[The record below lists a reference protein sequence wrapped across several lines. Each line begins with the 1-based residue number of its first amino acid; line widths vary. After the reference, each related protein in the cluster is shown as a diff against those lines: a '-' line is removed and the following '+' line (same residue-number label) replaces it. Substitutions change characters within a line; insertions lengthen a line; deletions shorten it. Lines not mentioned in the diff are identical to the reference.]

1 MKLSKKIFA
10 SLLAANFAFMGL
22 GQACIGEVYAA
33 EPSQEQQYAV
43 QKMNLKNAVDDYI
56 DVVSSEAYNYHV
68 SAKTKSEYEVAMAEG
83 RRILDKGND
92 ATFLELRQATAR
104 LQEIKEEMKRQTA
117 ESVGKKVKLQ
127 ALVEESKVTISA
139 VKLLFATSPEKVA
152 KVRPQLEALIKKS
165 EALIKKAEA
174 IL

>member
-56 DVVSSEAYNYHV
+56 DVVSSEAYNSHV

-104 LQEIKEEMKRQTA
+104 LQEIKEAMKRQTA
-117 ESVGKKVKLQ
+117 ASVGKKVKLQ

>member
-1 MKLSKKIFA
+1 MKISKKIMA
-10 SLLAANFAFMGL
+10 SLLAINFAFMGL
-22 GQACIGEVYAA
+22 GQARISEVYAA
-33 EPSQEQQYAV
+33 EPSQEQQYAQ
-43 QKMNLKNAVDDYI
+43 QKANLKNAVDDYI
-56 DVVSSEAYNYHV
+56 DVVSSEAYNSHV
-68 SAKTKSEYEVAMAEG
+68 SEKTKSEYEVAMAEG

-104 LQEIKEEMKRQTA
+104 LQEIKEAMKRQTA

-127 ALVEESKVTISA
+127 ALVEESKVTINA
-139 VKLLFATSPEKVA
+139 VKLLFATSPEKVT

>member
-1 MKLSKKIFA
+1 MA
-10 SLLAANFAFMGL
+10 SLLAINFAFMGL
-22 GQACIGEVYAA
+22 GQTRISEVYAA
-33 EPSQEQQYAV
+33 EPSQEQQYSQ
-43 QKMNLKNAVDDYI
+43 QKANLKNAVDDYI
-56 DVVSSEAYNYHV
+56 DVVSSEAYNSHV
-68 SAKTKSEYEVAMAEG
+68 SEKTKSEYEVAMAEG

-104 LQEIKEEMKRQTA
+104 LQEIKEAMKRQTA